1 MFTYLEEMHE
11 GTEKGKIA
19 RNTIYIKNTS
29 KERRPQVFQHI
40 VASHL
45 SAFQQKAACYQRW
58 PFGSTTKPPLLLRQ
72 WIAPVFSRCLSERLR
87 GSEPLC
93 LIPLSHSIKSP
104 GFPKSLTKI
113 QDGEISMNSW
123 GCEVRTPNLE
133 FSLSW

>member
-11 GTEKGKIA
+11 GIEKGKIA
-19 RNTIYIKNTS
+19 RKSIYIKNTS

-45 SAFQQKAACYQRW
+45 SEFQQKAGCYQRR
-58 PFGSTTKPPLLLRQ
+58 PLGSTTKPPLLLRQ
-72 WIAPVFSRCLSERLR
+72 WVARVFSCCLSEHLR

-104 GFPKSLTKI
+104 GFPNSLIKI
-113 QDGEISMNSW
+113 QDGKISINS
-123 GCEVRTPNLE
+123 
-133 FSLSW
+133 